1 MYFSSVTV
9 TSSSVNEATTH
20 MPTAILP
27 ASCCGGLSIRPST
40 TLKPPEARRNHLFST
55 TTTSSTTLPPLPPIF
70 STAESISVTE
80 QIVTDGITIRCSVDE
95 EVFYTTGCEK
105 RLLTWLRSSLDILFV
120 LGYCVIS
127 FLKLCFLGILR

>member
-1 MYFSSVTV
+1 MKFQVTV
-9 TSSSVNEATTH
+9 TSASTDEELIS
-20 MPTAILP
+20 PTALLP
-27 ASCCGGLSIRPST
+27 ASCCGGLSVRTAT
-40 TLKPPEARRNHLFST
+40 TLKPPEARRNVIPYST
-55 TTTSSTTLPPLPPIF
+55 TTTSSTTVPPLPPIF
-70 STAESISVTE
+70 STAESISVTDY
-80 QIVTDGITIRCSVDE
+80 IITDGIRIRCSRVD